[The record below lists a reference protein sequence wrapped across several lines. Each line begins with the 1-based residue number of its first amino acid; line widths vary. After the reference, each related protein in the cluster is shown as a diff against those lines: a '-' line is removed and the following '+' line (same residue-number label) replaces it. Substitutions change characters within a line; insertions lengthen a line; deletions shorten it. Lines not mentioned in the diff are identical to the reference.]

1 MRKAGYDDVERG
13 ERGNTEEHL
22 SVTQFKVMKEQER
35 LDVLESKIEKR
46 EQTLQRIEK
55 KTKVKNE
62 VANTF
67 TEIEQMG
74 QSTMMG
80 KVQFTQKEAA
90 ELKTLAKAGVTAK
103 AEITDLK
110 R

>member
-13 ERGNTEEHL
+13 EQGSTEEHL

-35 LDVLESKIEKR
+35 LDVLETKIEKK
-46 EQTLQRIEK
+46 EQALQKIEK
-55 KTKVKNE
+55 KTRITNE

-74 QSTMMG
+74 
-80 KVQFTQKEAA
+80 
-90 ELKTLAKAGVTAK
+90 
-103 AEITDLK
+103 
-110 R
+110 